1 MASSHSHS
9 RVSPSGT
16 GGNGGNNNERP
27 RLTDAEK
34 KQNHIISEQKR
45 RQAIRQGFDRLASM
59 TPGMAGMGRSEAA
72 VLNAA
77 VIEIKK
83 QTVVKDV
90 LKRKLMKENPE
101 ISDEWFEAFYNTH
114 AADNS
119 ARASNAAAAAGASN
133 HVHSPAASSGSNGS
147 ASRSK
152 GKRVKREN

>member
-1 MASSHSHS
+1 MSSHA

-77 VIEIKK
+77 VHEIKK
-83 QTVVKDV
+83 QTVVKDQ
-90 LKRKLMKENPE
+90 LKRKLMRENPE
-101 ISDEWFEAFYNTH
+101 ITSEWFEAFYNTH
-114 AADNS
+114 AAD
-119 ARASNAAAAAGASN
+119 AAARNNVGAGSSN
-133 HVHSPAASSGSNGS
+133 NVHSPAASTGSNGS
-147 ASRSK
+147 SSRSK
-152 GKRVKREN
+152 GKRVKRENE